1 MKKLSL
7 VLLLAVASLGS
18 LMAQRTIS
26 GTVTDQDGEP
36 LIGASILILGT
47 TSGTVTDI
55 DGTFSVDVP
64 ESATTLVVSYT
75 GFETQEILLGSSD
88 VVNIELTEGVTID
101 EVVVTAVGLESNRRA
116 LGYSI
121 QNLQSDEVT
130 NAMETNLVN
139 ALNAKVAGVNVTSS
153 TGVPGASASVRIRG
167 ANSIS
172 RTTQP
177 LFVIDGVPIDNNEVG
192 NGVGGVDQSNRAIDI
207 NPNDIANL
215 TVLKGAAATA
225 LYGVRAANGAILI
238 TTKKGATGAPRVNL
252 TASYAWDQV
261 NKLPDYQTTYAQGR
275 PVDGVPTWRGPHT
288 LDANSWGPA
297 ISDLEFSTDPN
308 HPNAPPASQF
318 DPDGNYQFDRNG
330 FLVPRGTGNG
340 NPAVAYDPYDFFVTG
355 NTYDVNFDI
364 QGGSEKVRYFFS
376 MGRNSSEGIVPKSRF
391 TRNSI
396 RLSTDVNL
404 TKKLTAGFSAN
415 YVNSGGR
422 RLERGSNLRGI
433 MLGLLRNTPTFDIG
447 NGKTGRDAAN
457 DPTTYIAADGTQR
470 SYRNGIYDNPYWVV
484 NKNFTEDNVN
494 RVIGYITAGYEFTD
508 WLKLTY
514 KVGIDYYAETR
525 DGIVDIVPNWNPGS
539 VAMNAYTNT
548 DINSDLL
555 LQFKKTFGEKFDL
568 GVVVGHNYFT
578 HSFLSQN
585 TDGFTLAAPD
595 FLDISN
601 ASDVQSSRG
610 INEYKLVGA
619 FATADIAW
627 DDWAFL
633 NLTFRNDWSSRLPED
648 ANTFQSYSASLG
660 IALMELL
667 NLESNPIMPYLKL
680 RGSYGVVGNDAPVY
694 STTNYFN
701 SALAGG
707 DGFISGVQFPAF
719 GLNAFERSGVLG
731 NDQIVPE
738 RTSTWEF
745 GGEAKFWQGRIGLD
759 VTYYN
764 ALTEDIILTLEVSG
778 ASGFGNVVS
787 NAARIRNTG
796 WEIFGDAEL
805 IRRPNFV
812 WNLGVNFTAYEN
824 TVEELAPGISE
835 IGLSGFVG
843 STSSAVAGEPYG
855 ALYGDGYQKDEN
867 GNTIIG
873 ANGFPL
879 QDPNEK
885 VLADPNPEW
894 FAGLRNTFTFFG
906 VSLSVL
912 FDRREG
918 GDMWCGTC
926 GVMDYFGTSQL
937 SADTRD
943 QTIVFPG
950 VLEDGTPNN
959 IEVPYADPAG
969 GINSYFFVRYG
980 FGGLMEQNIFETSWW
995 RLREASISYAFPK
1008 SLVEKMRL
1016 NSLSVSFIGRNLWL
1030 QTDYPGVDPE
1040 TNLTGTSNGFG
1051 LDYFNNPNT
1060 RSYNLVFRLGI

>member
-7 VLLLAVASLGS
+7 VLLLAFASLGS

-55 DGTFSVDVP
+55 DGSFSVNVP
-64 ESATTLVVSYT
+64 ESANALVVSYT
-75 GFETQEILLGSSD
+75 GFETQEVLLGSSD
-88 VVNIELTEGVTID
+88 VLNIELAEGVTID
-101 EVVVTAVGLESNRRA
+101 EVVVTAVGLESNRRN

-121 QNLQSDEVT
+121 QNLQSEDVT

-139 ALNAKVAGVNVTSS
+139 ALNAKVAGVSVVSS
-153 TGVPGASASVRIRG
+153 TGVPGASANIRIRG
-167 ANSIS
+167 SSSINRS
-172 RTTQP
+172 VQP
-177 LFVIDGVPIDNNEVG
+177 LFVIDGVPIDNSEIG

-225 LYGVRAANGAILI
+225 LYGVRAANGAIII

-261 NKLPDYQTTYAQGR
+261 NKLPERQNTYAQGR
-275 PVDGVPTWRGPHT
+275 PVDGVPTWRGPET
-288 LDANSWGPA
+288 LEGFSWGPNV
-297 ISDLEFSTDPN
+297 SDLEYSTDPN
-308 HPNAPPASQF
+308 NPNAPPASAF
-318 DPDGNYQFDRNG
+318 GPDGEYLFDRNG

-340 NPAVAYDPYDFFVTG
+340 QAANVYDPFDFFVTG
-355 NTYDVNFDI
+355 NTYDVNLDI
-364 QGGSEKVRYFFS
+364 RGGSEKVRYFFS
-376 MGRNSSEGIVPKSRF
+376 MGRNSSQGIVPKSRF

-396 RLSTDVNL
+396 RFTTDVDL
-404 TKKLTAGFSAN
+404 TEKLTAGFSAN
-415 YVNSGGR
+415 FVNSGGR

-447 NGKTGRDAAN
+447 NGKTGREAA
-457 DPTTYIAADGTQR
+457 DDRDSHVAADGTQR
-470 SYRNGIYDNPYWVV
+470 SYRNGLYDNPYWVV
-484 NKNFTEDNVN
+484 NRNFTEDNVN
-494 RVIGYITAGYEFTD
+494 RIIGYMTAAYEFTD

-525 DGIVDIVPNWNPGS
+525 DALVDIVPGWNPGS
-539 VAMNAYTNT
+539 VGQDAYTNK

-555 LQFKKTFGEKFDL
+555 LQFNKTFGERFDL
-568 GVVVGHNYFT
+568 GLVVGHNYFT
-578 HSFLSQN
+578 HDFLSQT
-585 TDGFTLAAPD
+585 TDGTTLAAPE

-601 ASDVQSSRG
+601 ASTVQSFRG
-610 INEYKLVGA
+610 VNQYKLVGA
-619 FATADIAW
+619 FFTADMAW

-633 NLTFRNDWSSRLPED
+633 NLTFRNDWSSRLPKD
-648 ANTFQSYSASLG
+648 ANTFQSYSISGGL
-660 IALMELL
+660 ALMELL

-680 RGSYGVVGNDAPVY
+680 RGSWGVVGNDAPVY

-701 SALAGG
+701 SAFAGG
-707 DGFISGVQFPAF
+707 DGFISGIQFPVF
-719 GLNAFERSGVLG
+719 GLNAFERSGQLG

-738 RTSTWEF
+738 KTTTLEF

-759 VTYYN
+759 VTYYD
-764 ALTEDIILTLEVSG
+764 ALTEDIIISLEVSG
-778 ASGFGNVVS
+778 ASGFGNVVT
-787 NAARIRNTG
+787 NAAKINNRG

-805 IRRPNFV
+805 IRRPNFS
-812 WNLGVNFTAYEN
+812 WTLGANFTAYEN

-867 GNTIIG
+867 GNTVID
-873 ANGFPL
+873 ANGYPL
-879 QDPNEK
+879 LDPNER

-894 FAGLRNTFTFFG
+894 FAGLRNTFNFFG

-926 GVMDYFGTSQL
+926 GVMNYFGTSQL
-937 SADTRD
+937 SGDTRD
-943 QTIVFPG
+943 QTFVYPG

-959 IEVPYADPAG
+959 IAVPYADPAAG
-969 GINSYFFVRYG
+969 LNSYFFVRYG
-980 FGGLMEQNIFETSWW
+980 FGGLMEESIFETSWW
-995 RLREASISYAFPK
+995 RLREASITYSFPN

-1016 NSLSVSFIGRNLWL
+1016 NNLSISFIGRNLWL

-1040 TNLTGTSNGFG
+1040 TNLTGASNGFG

-1060 RSYNLVFRLGI
+1060 RSYNLVLKLGI